1 MNQIAIVINKPFHLS
16 KSIIHA
22 AKSSFH
28 SFDYV
33 LKESEYIIV
42 TMSKALSK
50 AERFIK
56 VVPHILWFGMHFAI
70 SLVLIF
76 QRGPADTI
84 YYLVTYFFFGT
95 VVIWFFGYRLFP
107 EYLASEGKI
116 NRKLSLFICINI
128 LLFIIGIISHSIT
141 AEVLGLTKISGRY
154 APKSVRI
161 ALWVLLVF
169 LGIILMASIRVAR
182 VYYLN
187 AVQKIE
193 HKAQRVEAELKLLKS
208 QISPHFLFNTLNN
221 IYGLAYLRD
230 IRAAE
235 MISKLSK
242 LLRYLLYDCDQHKVP
257 LSKEKDMIEHYL
269 SIQLLKHED
278 TLNVDFYHA
287 GITFQHM
294 IAPMILI
301 NFVENCFKHSD
312 LESNPQGWI
321 KISLEVEN
329 NVLNFRTEN
338 TVKEEVKELSDHSGG
353 IGLTNSLKLLE
364 ANYPG
369 KHKVE
374 ITREDRL
381 YHLELKMTL

>member
-1 MNQIAIVINKPFHLS
+1 
-16 KSIIHA
+16 
-22 AKSSFH
+22 
-28 SFDYV
+28 
-33 LKESEYIIV
+33 
-42 TMSKALSK
+42 MSRALSI

-56 VVPHILWFGMHFAI
+56 VGPHILWFGMNAAI
-70 SLVLIF
+70 SLVLSY
-76 QRGPADTI
+76 QRGLADTI

-95 VVIWFFGYRLFP
+95 MVIWFFGYKLFP
-107 EYLASEGKI
+107 EYLAREGKI
-116 NRKLSLFICINI
+116 NRRLSLFIGINI
-128 LLFIIGIISHSIT
+128 MLFIIGISAHSIA
-141 AEVLGLTKISGRY
+141 AEVLGLTQISDRY

-161 ALWVLLVF
+161 ALWVLLVL
-169 LGIILMASIRVAR
+169 LGIILMASIRVANF
-182 VYYLN
+182 YHLKTL
-187 AVQKIE
+187 QKIE
-193 HKAQRVEAELKLLKS
+193 HKAERAEAELKLLKS

-230 IRAAE
+230 EKAAE

-257 LSKEKDMIEHYL
+257 LSKEKDLIENYL

-278 TLNVDFYHA
+278 PLNVDFYHA
-287 GITFQHM
+287 GITNNNI

-301 NFVENCFKHSD
+301 NFIENCFKHSD

-329 NVLNFRTEN
+329 NELNFRTEN
-338 TVKEEVKELSDHSGG
+338 TLKEEVEEISMNRKG

-369 KHKVE
+369 KHEVN
-374 ITREDRL
+374 ITREDHVYQL
-381 YHLELKMTL
+381 DLKITL